1 MTARR
6 ISISL
11 PEDVADLLDGVPNA
25 SAHIAEA
32 LRHHDRL
39 TRTRQILETAG
50 YLPDADRVAA
60 MRTRVAGQLSHL
72 QSTPTE
78 ATA

>member
-1 MTARR
+1 MTTRR
-6 ISISL
+6 FSISL
-11 PEDVADLLDGVPNA
+11 PEDVAGLLDGVPNA

-39 TRTRQILETAG
+39 TRTRQVLETAG
-50 YLPDADRVAA
+50 YVLDADRVAA
-60 MRTRVAGQLSHL
+60 MRTRVAGQLSHI
-72 QSTPTE
+72 QGAPAE